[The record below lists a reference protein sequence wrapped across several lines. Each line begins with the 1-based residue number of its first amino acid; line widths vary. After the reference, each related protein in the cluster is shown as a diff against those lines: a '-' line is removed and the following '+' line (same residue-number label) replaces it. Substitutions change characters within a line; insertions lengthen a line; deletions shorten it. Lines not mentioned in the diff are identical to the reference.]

1 MAFMRKDEQMKKI
14 KQMYLSKYE
23 APFMKETDFQ
33 LRNKRK
39 RLQAAGHSL
48 SSPFQATGAEKAWEA
63 SGQSRSIEA
72 ASGIPDSGGRTG
84 TAACDLCF
92 GLPDASGKAHDN
104 GAEAAGRA

>member
-1 MAFMRKDEQMKKI
+1 MAFMRKDEQMKKIKQI

-48 SSPFQATGAEKAWEA
+48 SSPFQATGAEKGMGSIGAKPEY
-63 SGQSRSIEA
+63 RS
-72 ASGIPDSGGRTG
+72 
-84 TAACDLCF
+84 CF
-92 GLPDASGKAHDN
+92 GHP
-104 GAEAAGRA
+104 